1 MELAVVIIIVAI
13 AFTYLGWRLW
23 TRYGRSLK
31 RASGCPSALPGQG
44 EPGDGQGGGCSS
56 GGCGH

>member
-1 MELAVVIIIVAI
+1 MVIIIVAI

-23 TRYGRSLK
+23 TRYGRSLR
-31 RASGCPSALPGQG
+31 RASCCPSALPGQG